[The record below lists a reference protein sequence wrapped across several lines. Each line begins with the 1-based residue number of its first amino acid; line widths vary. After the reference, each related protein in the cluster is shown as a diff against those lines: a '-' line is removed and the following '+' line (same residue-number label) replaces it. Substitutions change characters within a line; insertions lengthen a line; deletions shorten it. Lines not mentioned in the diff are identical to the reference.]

1 LDIIRRL
8 IPQAYEALLAGGYLI
23 FEIGFTMAPMAAEL
37 LAGWIDVRAVP
48 DLSGIPRVM
57 VARRP

>member
-1 LDIIRRL
+1 
-8 IPQAYEALLAGGYLI
+8 
-23 FEIGFTMAPMAAEL
+23 MAPMAAEL